1 MQEIEEKKEYL
12 KKQEIQTN
20 MKSDKKLENV
30 ENLKKQEVE
39 KSVKSEK
46 VRKLKKQEVGKLQ
59 TFG

>member
-1 MQEIEEKKEYL
+1 
-12 KKQEIQTN
+12 
-20 MKSDKKLENV
+20 MKSEKKLENV
-30 ENLKKQEVE
+30 KNLKKQEVK